1 MFPGVDGF
9 RWTLGHI
16 LFLSLFFAVALTIL
30 VTVVSA
36 VWRTV
41 RDFRTNRAIEL
52 CWKSDFAELP
62 ETERRCRHELAGRV
76 MSRICDN
83 AFDCRHCSNYSQFA
97 VQPARGIVHDLGIN
111 YSKDRFY
118 HRGHTWVKPEE
129 DGTLTIGP
137 DELAERLIGS
147 PDSITMP
154 DMGTEIETNGTAW
167 QMKKNGK
174 EIRVRAP
181 IEGTVIGY
189 RRPEGRLVSED
200 TSAAESKRSGN
211 AASSSPWTRS
221 SLLAVTG
228 TGAVATATP
237 GAEHCAQ
244 PGGRRS
250 AGSWRDGRHARSR
263 LGHGA
268 RGNVSG
274 NLGGVCG
281 SILNVYSGGINPCLM
296 GTPPPPYPGLLE
308 SKT

>member
-52 CWKSDFAELP
+52 CWKSDFAQLP

-76 MSRICDN
+76 MSRTCDN

-137 DELAERLIGS
+137 DELAERLVGS

-167 QMKKNGK
+167 QMTKNGK

-181 IEGTVIGY
+181 IEGTVIGIGGPKDGWY
-189 RRPEGRLVSED
+189 LKIRPRLNPSDPVTLRHLLRGPEVHFWLSRELERLQLQLRAPN
-200 TSAAESKRSGN
+200 TA
-211 AASSSPWTRS
+211 P
-221 SLLAVTG
+221 SLA
-228 TGAVATATP
+228 
-237 GAEHCAQ
+237 
-244 PGGRRS
+244 
-250 AGSWRDGRHARSR
+250 D
-263 LGHGA
+263 
-268 RGNVSG
+268 
-274 NLGGVCG
+274 GGVLVAG
-281 SILNVYSGGINPCLM
+281 VMDAMPEADW
-296 GTPPPPYPGLLE
+296 GTVLADTFLE
-308 SKT
+308 T